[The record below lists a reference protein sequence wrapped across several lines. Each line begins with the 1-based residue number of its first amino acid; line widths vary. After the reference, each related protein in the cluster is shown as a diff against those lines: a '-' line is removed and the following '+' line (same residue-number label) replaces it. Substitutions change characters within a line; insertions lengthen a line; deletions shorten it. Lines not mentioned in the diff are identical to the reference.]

1 MERSEE
7 AELVSPELGE
17 LGELQQNRRK
27 WSGGAEQAGES
38 VGWSCVVWGLLAL
51 QT

>member
-17 LGELQQNRRK
+17 LGELQQTRRK
-27 WSGGAEQAGES
+27 WSGGAEQAGEAA
-38 VGWSCVVWGLLAL
+38 GWSSVVWRLLAL
-51 QT
+51 QS